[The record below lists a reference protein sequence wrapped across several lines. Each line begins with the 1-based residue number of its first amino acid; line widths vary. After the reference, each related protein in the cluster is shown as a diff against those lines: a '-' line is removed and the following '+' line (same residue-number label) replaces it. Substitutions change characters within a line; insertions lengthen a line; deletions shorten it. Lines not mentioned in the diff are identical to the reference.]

1 MAILSKVIGNIKT
14 VISPWFYQKSEV
26 DSKLNSKAE
35 ANHTHSISGVS
46 NLQSSLDGKADSGH
60 NHDERYYTES
70 ELDAKF
76 EVLESA
82 LDGLVGFTA
91 TVVASLPSSGENGVM
106 YLVLNEE
113 GIERDVYNE
122 YIWVNGGFEKI
133 GNTSVEVDLS
143 GYATVSF
150 VNSSL
155 ADYALE
161 DEVTSALNGKSDVGH
176 THSVA
181 DISSLQSLL
190 DGKADEGHTHSLAS
204 TGSNGFMSST
214 DKSKLDG
221 IATGANKTTVDS
233 SLSSS
238 SANPVQNKVVTQGLN
253 GKSDSDHT
261 HTVSDVTN
269 LGVASTSGNGLMSS
283 AMVTKLNGIATG
295 ANKTTVDSALS
306 STSTNPVQNK
316 VVKAQVDSLNS
327 AKANTNHTHNDYTT
341 TTAVSCSYGTV
352 KKFKKNGWAVVVWQ
366 DLNLTNIS
374 KNAWVTIA
382 NVGWTNQGEFDNHYG
397 NFFTPNQTIP
407 RFEVTQGGLLR
418 AFIPS
423 GCTTPTGNYGY
434 IVYPT
439 AD

>member
-46 NLQSSLDGKADSGH
+46 DLQSSLDGKADSGH
-60 NHDERYYTES
+60 NHDGRYYTES
-70 ELDAKF
+70 ELDVKF

-91 TVVASLPSSGENGVM
+91 TVVSSLPSSGEDGVM

-122 YIWVNGGFEKI
+122 YIWVNGSFEKI

-161 DEVTSALNGKSDVGH
+161 DEVTSALNGKADAVH
-176 THSVA
+176 THSVG
-181 DISSLQSLL
+181 DVSSLQSLL

-204 TGSNGFMSST
+204 SGSNGFMSSA

-221 IATGANKTTVDS
+221 VASGANNTVVDA

-238 SANPVQNKVVTQGLN
+238 
-253 GKSDSDHT
+253 
-261 HTVSDVTN
+261 
-269 LGVASTSGNGLMSS
+269 
-283 AMVTKLNGIATG
+283 
-295 ANKTTVDSALS
+295 
-306 STSTNPVQNK
+306 STNPVQNK
-316 VVKAQVDSLNS
+316 VVKVELDGKADEKHTHTLDDVTDLSVASSSSNGLMSSTDKVKLDGVEEGANKTVVDSALSSTSVNPVQNKVVKEELDSLNS
-327 AKANTNHTHNDYTT
+327 TKANTNHTHGVTKQTSTIASNTFLT
-341 TTAVSCSYGTV
+341 QLG
-352 KKFKKNGWAVVVWQ
+352 
-366 DLNLTNIS
+366 NLAIFSWWTGYINIS
-374 KNAWVTIA
+374 SANTWTDVWTLPVTNKGKIVWSSNIYNGDA
-382 NVGWTNQGEFDNHYG
+382 VCYFRVGENSNKVQAFASKTGSIPIYSGELI
-397 NFFTPNQTIP
+397 FFI
-407 RFEVTQGGLLR
+407 E
-418 AFIPS
+418 
-423 GCTTPTGNYGY
+423 
-434 IVYPT
+434 
-439 AD
+439 

>member
-91 TVVASLPSSGENGVM
+91 TVVASLPSSGEDGVM

-161 DEVTSALNGKSDVGH
+161 DEVTSALNGKADVGH

-181 DISSLQSLL
+181 NISSLQSLL

-253 GKSDSDHT
+253 GKSDSGHT

-327 AKANTNHTHNDYTT
+327 AKANIGHTHGEAYSATT
-341 TTAVSCSYGTV
+341 LRDNTFCQVLGNVAIVSWWSGSVNISQAGDWVDLWTLPVTNKGKAVWTGNLHNGVGTV
-352 KKFKKNGWAVVVWQ
+352 LYFKVEAGSNKVQA
-366 DLNLTNIS
+366 LSSHMT
-374 KNAWVTIA
+374 
-382 NVGWTNQGEFDNHYG
+382 
-397 NFFTPNQTIP
+397 
-407 RFEVTQGGLLR
+407 GGLPHYPGQLVF
-418 AFIPS
+418 FI
-423 GCTTPTGNYGY
+423 
-434 IVYPT
+434 
-439 AD
+439 D